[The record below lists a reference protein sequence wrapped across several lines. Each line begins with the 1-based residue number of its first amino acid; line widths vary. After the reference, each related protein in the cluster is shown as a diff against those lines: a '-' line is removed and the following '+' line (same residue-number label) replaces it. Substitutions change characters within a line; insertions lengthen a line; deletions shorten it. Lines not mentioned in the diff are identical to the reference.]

1 MPGHEAVV
9 LHLDGVVIVIKRRDV
24 KRIAHH
30 LSPMLPTAVEVVVVV
45 IIATAYLILD
55 MAGLVV
61 IHRTRLILRVKIL
74 HHDIL

>member
-9 LHLDGVVIVIKRRDV
+9 LHLDGVVFVIKRRDV

-45 IIATAYLILD
+45 IIATAYLQ
-55 MAGLVV
+55 ANVVSLVV
-61 IHRTRLILRVKIL
+61 IHRARLILRVKIL